1 MGKRLR
7 ILLVDD
13 HALMRLG
20 LATVIAG
27 EPDMEVCGQAGT
39 GDQAIAL
46 FRVARPDVTLMDM
59 RLPDRSGAE
68 AIRAIRQEFPDARIL
83 VISTFAADEEV
94 YTAITAGA
102 LGYVLKTV
110 ESEELVEVI
119 RRTAQGQRHIPPEV
133 GARLADRIP
142 LSDLTARE
150 RLVLTLLVR
159 GRRNRQIAEELGISE
174 GTVKSH
180 VSNIM
185 LKLGVADRTEAATV
199 AIERGLIH
207 LDSRA

>member
-39 GDQAIAL
+39 GGQAVAL
-46 FRVARPDVTLMDM
+46 FRTPRPDVTLMDM
-59 RLPDRSGAE
+59 RLPDQSGAE
-68 AIRAIRQEFPDARIL
+68 AIRAIRREFPDAKIL
-83 VISTFAADEEV
+83 VISTFTADEEV
-94 YTAITAGA
+94 YAAITAGA
-102 LGYVLKTV
+102 LGYMLKTV
-110 ESEELVEVI
+110 ESEELVAVI
-119 RRTAQGQRHIPPEV
+119 RRAAQGQRHIPPEV

-142 LSDLTARE
+142 FSDLTARE

-159 GRRNRQIAEELGISE
+159 GRRNRQIAEELGITE

-185 LKLGVADRTEAATV
+185 LKLAVSDRTEAATV
-199 AIERGLIH
+199 AIERGLVH
-207 LDSRA
+207 LD

>member
-1 MGKRLR
+1 MSKRLR

-39 GDQAIAL
+39 GEQAVAL
-46 FRVARPDVTLMDM
+46 FRSTRPDVTLMDM
-59 RLPDRSGAE
+59 RLPDQSGAE
-68 AIRAIRQEFPDARIL
+68 TIRIIRQEFSDAKIL
-83 VISTFAADEEV
+83 VISTFSADEEV

-119 RRTAQGQRHIPPEV
+119 RRTAQGLRHIPPEV

-185 LKLGVADRTEAATV
+185 LKLGVSDRTEAATV

-207 LDSRA
+207 LD

>member
-39 GDQAIAL
+39 GNQAVAL
-46 FRVARPDVTLMDM
+46 FRAARPDVTLMDM

-68 AIRAIRQEFPDARIL
+68 AIRTIRQEFPDARIL

-119 RRTAQGQRHIPPEV
+119 RRTAQGQRYIPPEV

-185 LKLGVADRTEAATV
+185 LKLGVSDRTEAATV
-199 AIERGLIH
+199 AIERGLVH
-207 LDSRA
+207 LG

>member
-39 GDQAIAL
+39 GAQAVAL
-46 FRVARPDVTLMDM
+46 FRTARPDVTLMDM
-59 RLPDRSGAE
+59 RLPDQSGAE
-68 AIRAIRQEFPDARIL
+68 AIRAIRREFPDAKIL
-83 VISTFAADEEV
+83 VISTFTADEEV

-102 LGYVLKTV
+102 LGYMLKTV
-110 ESEELVEVI
+110 ESEELVAVI
-119 RRTAQGQRHIPPEV
+119 RRVAQGQRHIPPEV

-142 LSDLTARE
+142 FSDLTARE

-159 GRRNRQIAEELGISE
+159 GRRNRQIAEELGITE

-185 LKLGVADRTEAATV
+185 LKLAVSDRTEAATV
-199 AIERGLIH
+199 AIERGLVH
-207 LDSRA
+207 LD

>member
-39 GDQAIAL
+39 GDQAVAL
-46 FRVARPDVTLMDM
+46 FRSARPDVTLMDM
-59 RLPDRSGAE
+59 RLPDQSGAQ
-68 AIRAIRQEFPDARIL
+68 AIRAIRAEFPDARIL
-83 VISTFAADEEV
+83 VISTFTSDEEV
-94 YTAITAGA
+94 YAAITAGA

-110 ESEELVEVI
+110 ESEQLVEVI
-119 RRTAQGQRHIPPEV
+119 RRAAQGHRHIPPEV

-142 LSDLTARE
+142 FSDLTARE
-150 RLVLTLLVR
+150 RRVLTLLVR

-174 GTVKSH
+174 GTVKGH

-185 LKLGVADRTEAATV
+185 LKLGVSDRTEAATV
-199 AIERGLIH
+199 AIERGLVH
-207 LDSRA
+207 LE

>member
-7 ILLVDD
+7 VLLVDD

-27 EPDMEVCGQAGT
+27 EPDLEVCGQAGT
-39 GDQAIAL
+39 GEQAIAL
-46 FRVARPDVTLMDM
+46 FRAARPDVTLMDM
-59 RLPDRSGAE
+59 RLPDRSGAD
-68 AIRAIRQEFPDARIL
+68 AIRAIRREFPDAKIL
-83 VISTFAADEEV
+83 VLSTFAADEEI
-94 YTAITAGA
+94 YAAITAGA

-110 ESEELVEVI
+110 ESEDLVELI
-119 RRTAQGQRHIPPEV
+119 RRAAQGQRCIPPEV

-142 LSDLTARE
+142 QSELTARE

-159 GRRNRQIAEELGISE
+159 GKRNRQIAEQLGIS
-174 GTVKSH
+174 GNTVKTH

-185 LKLGVADRTEAATV
+185 LKLGVSDRTEAATV
-199 AIERGLIH
+199 AIERGLVH
-207 LDSRA
+207 LDQQ